1 MPLNL
6 AHHLKVSRC
15 GIFYFRMSVPV
26 VLRSTIGKR
35 EIIRSLRT
43 RSPAAARKLAYH
55 FAFKTHALF
64 EQMAYDPK
72 KFNPADLSTFPTS
85 DEMGSLSTYKI
96 KVGGVEFETDGSEEE
111 HRRVLALINT
121 LPPAAFTPAPAAPVP
136 QYIEPQPE
144 HTISISKAA
153 EAYLPKLATQ
163 NRNAA
168 KRSINRFIEHRGDV
182 EIHTVREVDVVTWNN
197 KLLTTPKPN
206 GEMPKAKTV
215 DCAIQHLHGLFQWA
229 QTRAYIHR
237 SATPLVT
244 AGKRNQSKRTENEN
258 AEGAEPF
265 SVEQLKQI
273 FNPKTYE
280 TYCVNVLTKK
290 YSLSRKW
297 MPLIALF
304 TGMRKEEIAQLT
316 VTDIITENGSGVHFI
331 DINRNGGKKT
341 KNVNSIRRIPIHDTL
356 LKLGFLDYVRTRKGK
371 LFDETG
377 TAVSKAFVRYLVKLG
392 IKQDGDRGM
401 VLHSFRD
408 TFNNTLLEPSLNVP
422 DRLRYALMGHS
433 TSGDSNETNYTRKI
447 LVSSAKKDGIDKLD
461 FVETVGVVTH
471 RLVFYIRERYGEG
484 TGGSRDGRSSVKKS
498 AGS

>member
-6 AHHLKVSRC
+6 AHHLKLSRC
-15 GIFYFRMSVPV
+15 GIFYFRMIVPV
-26 VLRSTIGKR
+26 VLRPAIGKR

-43 RSPAAARKLAYH
+43 RNPTAARKLAYH
-55 FAFKTHALF
+55 FAFKTYSLF
-64 EQMAYDPK
+64 EQMAYDPR
-72 KFNPADLSTFPTS
+72 KFNPADLSTFPTP
-85 DEMGSLSTYKI
+85 DDRGSLSTYKI
-96 KVGGVEFETDGSEEE
+96 KVGGVEFETNGSEAE
-111 HRRVLALINT
+111 HRRVLEVVNA
-121 LPPAAFTPAPAAPVP
+121 LPPAAFAPAPAAPAP

-163 NRNAA
+163 NRKAA

-182 EIHTVREVDVVTWNN
+182 EIHTVREVDVITWNN

-215 DCAIQHLHGLFQWA
+215 DCALTHLQGLFQWA
-229 QTRAYIHR
+229 YKNAYIHR
-237 SATPLVT
+237 AATPLVT
-244 AGKRNQSKRTENEN
+244 EKKRNQDKKQEDEA

-280 TYCVNVLTKK
+280 EYCVNGLTQK
-290 YSLSRKW
+290 YSFSRKW

-316 VTDIITENGSGVHFI
+316 VADIITENGSGVHFI

-341 KNVNSIRRIPIHDTL
+341 KNVISIRRIPIHDTL
-356 LKLGFLDYVRTRKGK
+356 LKLGFLDYMRTRKRK

-377 TAVSKAFVRYLVKLG
+377 TAVSKAFVRYLVTLG

-408 TFNNTLLEPSLNVP
+408 TFNNTLAEPSAQVQ

-433 TSGDSNETNYTRKI
+433 KSGDVNATNYTKKI
-447 LVSSAKKDGIDKLD
+447 LISSAKKDGIDKLD

-471 RLVFYIRERYGEG
+471 RLIL
-484 TGGSRDGRSSVKKS
+484 
-498 AGS
+498 